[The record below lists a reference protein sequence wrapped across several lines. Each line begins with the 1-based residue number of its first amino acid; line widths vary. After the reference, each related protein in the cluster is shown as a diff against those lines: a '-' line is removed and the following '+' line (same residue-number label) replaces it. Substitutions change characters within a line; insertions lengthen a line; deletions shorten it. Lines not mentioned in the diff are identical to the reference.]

1 MNSDMRNSKLTDMIL
16 IGLFAALI
24 AVCAQIQIPAAV
36 PFTLQ
41 TFAIFLTVGLLG
53 GKRGTVSVV
62 IYILLGMVGLPVFAG
77 FKGGIAAL
85 LGTTGGYI
93 IGFIFSALLM
103 WALEKPV
110 SSLFGKETGAD
121 SKKNI
126 FRKMAGPAISMILGL
141 IVCYIFGTAWFV
153 IVYTN
158 TKEPIGILT
167 ALGWCVFPFIIPDLI
182 KIALALVLTLRLRKF
197 VPCN

>member
-1 MNSDMRNSKLTDMIL
+1 MRNSKLTDMIL

-41 TFAIFLTVGLLG
+41 TFAIFLAAGLLG

-158 TKEPIGILT
+158 TKEPIGIMT

-182 KIALALVLTLRLRKF
+182 KIALALVLTLRLKKF

>member
-1 MNSDMRNSKLTDMIL
+1 MRNSKLTDMIL

-41 TFAIFLTVGLLG
+41 TFAIFLAAGLLG

>member
-1 MNSDMRNSKLTDMIL
+1 MNSDMRNTKLTDMIL

-41 TFAIFLTVGLLG
+41 TFAIFLTAGLLG

-158 TKEPIGILT
+158 TKAPIGILT